1 MLLAARPSEDD
12 IHDSPVVR
20 AYGRGRQVELIL
32 NDGVPISQVEK
43 GLRAYLKTTEGRY
56 KGAVVTLNLGKR
68 MVDGGQVERLRK
80 VAEEEFGLS
89 VAGVSCD
96 PRTLEGLL
104 SGKADALHEL
114 LAQAEAEVPQDDS
127 PWQET
132 LLFKGTCRSGVVVHN
147 DGNVVVLG
155 DVNPGAEVTATKD
168 VIVFG
173 RLRGMAH
180 AGLGGSEG
188 AVVVAL
194 SMEAPQVRV
203 GPYIYLEQEAIN
215 RQPDSIP
222 RVVLVRDG
230 MVVVEPFTPKTLRR
244 QEED

>member
-1 MLLAARPSEDD
+1 
-12 IHDSPVVR
+12 
-20 AYGRGRQVELIL
+20 
-32 NDGVPISQVEK
+32 VPIGTVEK

-56 KGAVVTLNLGKR
+56 KGAVVTLNVGTRVLDSAQAA
-68 MVDGGQVERLRK
+68 MLRK
-80 VAEEEFGLS
+80 IVEEFELS
-89 VAGVSCD
+89 VSGVSCD

-104 SGKADALHEL
+104 SGKAEAIHGLM
-114 LAQAEAEVPQDDS
+114 AEVRTEVKAVPVQDDS

-132 LLFKGTCRSGVVVHN
+132 LLFKGTCRSGTVVHN

-155 DVNPGAEVTATKD
+155 DVNPGAEVTATRD

-180 AGLGGSEG
+180 AGLGGFEG
-188 AVVVAL
+188 AVVIAL

-203 GPYIYLEQEAIN
+203 GRYIYLQQEATSK
-215 RQPDSIP
+215 QPDSIP
-222 RVVLVRDG
+222 RVVMVRDG

>member
-1 MLLAARPSEDD
+1 
-12 IHDSPVVR
+12 
-20 AYGRGRQVELIL
+20 VELIL